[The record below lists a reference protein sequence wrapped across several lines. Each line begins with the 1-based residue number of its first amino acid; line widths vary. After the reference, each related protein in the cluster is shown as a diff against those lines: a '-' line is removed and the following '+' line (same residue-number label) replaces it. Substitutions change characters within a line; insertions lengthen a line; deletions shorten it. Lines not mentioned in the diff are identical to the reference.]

1 VADVRGI
8 GFLWGVELVKEKGTL
23 APFVRSEQIVER
35 VWDAAF
41 ARGVI
46 VYKSTGL
53 AGHDGDAF
61 IVAPP
66 FIATEAD
73 LELAVE
79 RIHAGVQDVLG

>member
-1 VADVRGI
+1 MPD
-8 GFLWGVELVKEKGTL
+8 
-23 APFVRSEQIVER
+23 QIVER

-41 ARGVI
+41 ARGVV

-53 AGHDGDAF
+53 AGRDGDAF

-79 RIHAGVQDVLG
+79 RIHAGVQDILG